1 MKHRVPT
8 VIAAVAATALAGVAV
23 AGAHPNA
30 GSDHSHRGDS
40 GKPRDSQRTVSLRE
54 AKSAKSAYLNG
65 RAEIGEDGRRGAGD
79 PDATGTA
86 VFQLVD
92 DRTISYGF
100 TLDNTDTP
108 EIVHIH
114 RGAPDENGPP
124 VITFANVPKDA
135 EGQPSGDPGASSG
148 TKTLTTPEE
157 LAALKRIR
165 KNPRNYYVNMHTAEF
180 PDGAVRGQL
189 SHLLFSNR

>member
-8 VIAAVAATALAGVAV
+8 VFAAVAATALAGVAI
-23 AGAHPNA
+23 AGAHPNP
-30 GSDHSHRGDS
+30 GSNHGHRADKPHHSQG
-40 GKPRDSQRTVSLRE
+40 TVTLRE

-92 DRTISYGF
+92 DQTISYGF
-100 TLDNTDTP
+100 TVDDTDAP
-108 EIVHIH
+108 QMVHIH

-124 VITFANVPKDA
+124 VIAFANVPKDA
-135 EGQPSGDPGASSG
+135 DGQPSGDPGASSG

-157 LAALKRIR
+157 VAALERIR
-165 KNPRNYYVNMHTAEF
+165 KNPRNYYVNMHTAEY